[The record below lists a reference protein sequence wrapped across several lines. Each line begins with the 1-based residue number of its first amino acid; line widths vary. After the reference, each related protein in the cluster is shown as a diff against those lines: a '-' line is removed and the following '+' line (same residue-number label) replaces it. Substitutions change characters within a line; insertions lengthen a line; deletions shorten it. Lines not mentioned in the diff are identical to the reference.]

1 MLRDE
6 TCSMRLQVSNTRGGI
21 GASAPVTAL
30 RLIGPPPQ
38 IESLECR
45 TSGPLNVPFVCRTNW
60 IYRWNTRGVQ
70 QLTCAWSATNAPPS
84 SASRAR
90 KRPARCLLPPFQHRG
105 SARWPL
111 PKVLLRK
118 GFDAT
123 ISSGI
128 SSAKFFPKISF
139 VNSNAKRLGELI
151 KRASVP

>member
-70 QLTCAWSATNAPPS
+70 QLTCASSATNAPPF
-84 SASRAR
+84 SASRTR
-90 KRPARCLLPPFQHRG
+90 KLRDVCFCPSSIAEVRGGPCIRCCCRRDCLFN
-105 SARWPL
+105 
-111 PKVLLRK
+111 
-118 GFDAT
+118 AT
-123 ISSGI
+123 ISRRAESHWRN
-128 SSAKFFPKISF
+128 SFRKFPS
-139 VNSNAKRLGELI
+139 VNSDAKRWSGGN
-151 KRASVP
+151 